1 MYRLHPM
8 RGLAA
13 LVAVVCVCG
22 CDAAK
27 SANPAAPSA
36 IDHLSGA
43 VSSAPP
49 VVMSL
54 ARIDA
59 PAAMAPAGSLN
70 TNNPDFFVL
79 NGAIAGAKDI
89 AYVFEVS
96 TTADFS
102 QIAAAVTVPLNPTGT
117 TMMSLGSI
125 AYGQTLYWRAKGTDG
140 RTESPFSATLTF
152 TTPSGPHAPSS
163 GDPVASIEWASWT
176 NDQWRAFFFALA
188 AEKGLSIVSDE
199 SMRAMRG
206 DLVARGAD
214 FQNGWRG
221 DYRPRLFLP
230 VPGCPIANRPDV
242 PECSYSRTVDIGRYG
257 REWEWVIR

>member
-1 MYRLHPM
+1 M

-13 LVAVVCVCG
+13 LVAVLCVCG
-22 CDAAK
+22 CEAAK

-36 IDHLSGA
+36 IELVSGA
-43 VSSAPP
+43 ASSAPP
-49 VVMSL
+49 AVMSS

-59 PAAMAPAGSLN
+59 PAAMAPAGRLN

-79 NGAIAGAKDI
+79 NGAIADANDV

-96 TTADFS
+96 KTADFS
-102 QIAAAVTVPLNPTGT
+102 QIAAAVTVPVNPTGT

-140 RTESPFSATLTF
+140 STESNFSATLTF
-152 TTPSGPHAPSS
+152 TTPSGPDAASS
-163 GDPVASIEWASWT
+163 GDPVVSIESASWT
-176 NDQWRAFFFALA
+176 SDRWRAFFFALA
-188 AEKGLSIVSDE
+188 AEKGVSIVSDE
-199 SMRAMRG
+199 GMRAMRD

-242 PECSYSRTVDIGRYG
+242 PACSYSRTVDIGRYG

>member
-1 MYRLHPM
+1 MYRLHRR

-22 CDAAK
+22 CEVAK

-36 IDHLSGA
+36 IDRVGGA
-43 VSSAPP
+43 ASSAPP
-49 VVMSL
+49 AVMSS

-59 PAAMAPAGSLN
+59 PAAMAPAGRLN

-79 NGAIAGAKDI
+79 NGAIAGANNV

-96 TTADFS
+96 KTGDFS
-102 QIAAAVTVPLNPTGT
+102 QIAAAVTVPVNPTGT

-140 RTESPFSATLTF
+140 STESDFSATLTF
-152 TTPSGPHAPSS
+152 TTPSGPDAASS
-163 GDPVASIEWASWT
+163 GDPVASIESASWT
-176 NDQWRAFFFALA
+176 NDRWRAFFFALA
-188 AEKGLSIVSDE
+188 AEKGVGIVSDE
-199 SMRAMRG
+199 GMRAMRD

-242 PECSYSRTVDIGRYG
+242 PACSYSRTVDMGRYG